1 MLRAPPAAAAAAFTI
16 IVLGAVVSEGAKYE
30 GGGNPTRGAVA
41 FVRQCALC
49 HTVEKA
55 GPNRFGPNLF
65 GITER
70 KAGTAPGYSYSP
82 AFKSVADWT
91 WSESAVGSFI
101 AAPGAA
107 IPGNKMAVFQ
117 GVSDRDGADI
127 VAFLTTQK

>member
-1 MLRAPPAAAAAAFTI
+1 MFRPPVAAAAAAFTI
-16 IVLGAVVSEGAKYE
+16 IVFGAATIKGAE
-30 GGGNPTRGAVA
+30 SDRGDPARGADA

-49 HTVEKA
+49 HTVEKG

-70 KAGTAPGYSYSP
+70 KAATAPDYAYSP
-82 AFKSVADWT
+82 AFKTLADWT
-91 WSESAVGSFI
+91 WSESGVGSFI

-117 GVSDRDGADI
+117 GVSDDDGADI
-127 VAFLTTQK
+127 VAFLATQK